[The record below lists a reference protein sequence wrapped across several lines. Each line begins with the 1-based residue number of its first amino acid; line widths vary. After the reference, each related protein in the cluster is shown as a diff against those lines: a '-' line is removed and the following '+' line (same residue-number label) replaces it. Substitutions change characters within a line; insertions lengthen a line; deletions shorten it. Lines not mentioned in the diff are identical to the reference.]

1 MFPLFDFFAKKRK
14 ITPDHVKRQQMTD
27 WINQY
32 RVKHFI
38 FQNKIR
44 HSRVLLIH
52 TPSKGRVLS
61 CAPSQESSKG
71 QHLRRIK
78 TIKIRVILTKTYTVL
93 VNSLEFMTKRKVHW
107 LLLWKVRLFFKNKF
121 KTRNHSHVTG
131 HNVTTRIMS
140 YKANKATN

>member
-107 LLLWKVRLFFKNKF
+107 RFKPVNF
-121 KTRNHSHVTG
+121 YFGRFDYFPKTNSKLA
-131 HNVTTRIMS
+131 IIPM
-140 YKANKATN
+140 